1 MAEYYEVMTD
11 EERRARDMKE
21 AGIEVK
27 SPKESRRS
35 KLKRSAKKAAKEA
48 YSRAKPRAVGAAKY
62 AGRKVKAGA
71 GYAGR
76 KIKEQAEY
84 RLSPEAQEKR
94 KARLEGLMNKAKGS
108 APRSAKRNK
117 RKKAA
122 RSRRA
127 PQQEHPLGLGF
138 DLGAGNSGGGW
149 FDEPAQKRGKT
160 SVNDSYGFYWG
171 EPKRKGKK
179 QKRQQQQS
187 WF

>member
-1 MAEYYEVMTD
+1 MAEYYEIMTD

-21 AGIEVK
+21 AGIKNVSK
-27 SPKESRRS
+27 SKRS
-35 KLKRSAKKAAKEA
+35 KVGRIKDAASRAGAKTKEIGRKA
-48 YSRAKPRAVGAAKY
+48 YSKGSSAVK
-62 AGRKVKAGA
+62 
-71 GYAGR
+71 
-76 KIKEQAEY
+76 KELAY
-84 RLSPEAQEKR
+84 RSSPEAAAKR
-94 KARLEGLMNKAKGS
+94 KERMAGLMEKLNEGKKQP
-108 APRSAKRNK
+108 APRSAKKNK

-127 PQQEHPLGLGF
+127 PQQEQPLGLGF